1 MKTKKKLTLARETLR
16 TLEDRQMM
24 TRVAGASGCPTC
36 DPSCCGSCFTC
47 YDSCY
52 GSCGTCEASCPC
64 I

>member
-16 TLEDRQMM
+16 TLGAHQMAQ
-24 TRVAGASGCPTC
+24 VAGGSGCPTC
-36 DPSCCGSCFTC
+36 DQSCGGSCFSC

-52 GSCGTCEASCPC
+52 GSCGTCESSCPC